1 MARTLTA
8 FPNGVSD
15 EAQTR
20 RMGRTSVTGKATIPT
35 GLDTVT
41 GAVASLEVLNAASK
55 KGFVVSAVASATVG
69 AIDVFVAD
77 TTGAEATAAVF
88 VGWQAYGPG

>member
-1 MARTLTA
+1 MPRDTTA

-15 EAQTR
+15 EGQTR
-20 RMGRTSVTGKATIPT
+20 RNGRTSVTGKATIPT

-41 GAVASLEVLNAASK
+41 GAVASLEAINAASK

-69 AIDVFVAD
+69 AVDVVVSD
-77 TTGAEATAAVF
+77 TTGAEANAAVF
-88 VGWQAYGPG
+88 VAWMAYGPA